1 MVQFFQ
7 NSPIILLLVLGYLI
21 ITFMTTYSP
30 ILAVLVAIVVI
41 GLSNGANGGSA
52 MKESAM
58 VSEKGLSTLTIAIK
72 ANIQLRAAIINAAK
86 ASPVAAFIGAPELLA
101 VLTDITSFSGERITT
116 YAILSIFYLMLVQ
129 TVVVVSGRLAA
140 RMNQH
145 V

>member
-1 MVQFFQ
+1 M
-7 NSPIILLLVLGYLI
+7 
-21 ITFMTTYSP
+21 
-30 ILAVLVAIVVI
+30 VI
-41 GLSNGANGGSA
+41 GLNNGANGGSA

-58 VSEKGLSTLTIAIK
+58 VSEKGISTLTIAIK

-116 YAILSIFYLMLVQ
+116 YAILSVFYLTLVQ